1 MADKYIG
8 KLSTDVFGVLADE
21 AKIAHL
27 HWTAAEAA
35 AADDDGLIDGQAVTA
50 SAAAEVVEF
59 LNEMPCARTLK
70 ATVAGTAGNVK
81 AVSITVEGED
91 IGGNK
96 ITEVLP
102 AFAADTTGSVTGVK
116 AFKKVTK
123 VSCPKMDG
131 AVTIDVGWTDTLG
144 IPFAFAAAP
153 LLFATFNNAVEGTAP
168 TLTMDADEPEKNT
181 IDLNSTLDGAK
192 PVDVYFVL

>member
-1 MADKYIG
+1 MADRYIG

-35 AADDDGLIDGQAVTA
+35 AADDDGLIDGQAVSSTT
-50 SAAAEVVEF
+50 AAEVEEF

-102 AFAADTTGSVTGVK
+102 AFTVDTVGAVTGVK

-123 VSCPKMDG
+123 VTCPKMDG
-131 AVTIDVGWTDTLG
+131 AVTIDVGWTDALG

-153 LLFATFNNAVEGTAP
+153 LLFATLDNTVESTAP
-168 TLTMDADEPEKNT
+168 TLVTDADEPEKNT
-181 IDLNSTLDGAK
+181 IDLNSALDGAK
-192 PVDVYFVL
+192 PVDVYFVV

>member
-1 MADKYIG
+1 MAERYIG

-27 HWTAAEAA
+27 HWTTAEAA
-35 AADDDGLIDGQAVTA
+35 AADDDGLIDGQAVNSTA
-50 SAAAEVVEF
+50 DVVMDEF

-91 IGGNK
+91 IGGNH

-102 AFAADTTGSVTGVK
+102 AFTADTTGAVTGVK
-116 AFKKVTK
+116 AFKKVLKAT
-123 VSCPKMDG
+123 CPKMDG